1 VPEPTPVPAP
11 IPAPAPAP
19 KPTPT
24 AAPAQTPTPAAEAA
38 TTPATRGTL
47 SGRIELASSGRTKV
61 EPRDLGGTLV
71 YFVPDQGN
79 VRAKPGRYTIY
90 TQGKAFDPPLLVIPQ
105 GSTVSFPNNDPVRHN
120 VFSATPGSSFD
131 LGFYGEGEAR
141 EHVFDQPGLVVVN
154 CNVHHVMQAQ
164 VMVLPTAFQSVVDAQ
179 GRYQLKDLPIGRGTL
194 YVWNPRANPLSQS
207 IAVTKRGTVDRK
219 LVLTKPRV
227 GR

>member
-1 VPEPTPVPAP
+1 M
-11 IPAPAPAP
+11 
-19 KPTPT
+19 
-24 AAPAQTPTPAAEAA
+24 
-38 TTPATRGTL
+38 L
-47 SGRIELASSGRTKV
+47 SGRIELSSSGRIKV
-61 EPRDLGGTLV
+61 EPRDLGDTLV

-120 VFSATPGSSFD
+120 VFSATPGASFD
-131 LGFYGEGEAR
+131 LGFYGEGETR

-164 VMVLPTAFQSVVDAQ
+164 VMVLPTAFQSKVDAQ

-194 YVWNPRANPLSQS
+194 YVWNPRANLQSQS
-207 IAVTKRGTVDRK
+207 IAVTERGNVDRK
-219 LVLTKPRV
+219 LLLTKPRV
-227 GR
+227 GG